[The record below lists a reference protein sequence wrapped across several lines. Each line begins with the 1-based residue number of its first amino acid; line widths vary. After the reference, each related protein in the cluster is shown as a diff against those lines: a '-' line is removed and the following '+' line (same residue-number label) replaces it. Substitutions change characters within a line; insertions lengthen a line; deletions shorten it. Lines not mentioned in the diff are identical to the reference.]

1 MFKGI
6 ITSNV
11 TGFNINI
18 HVATTQIKLSPEIL
32 YHLIFQSH
40 IHIIIFDITFISKKE
55 SEFLLEKNY
64 NKKKKDNCE
73 DINN

>member
-1 MFKGI
+1 MRDLFKGI

-32 YHLIFQSH
+32 YHFYHFISLYHLIFQSH
-40 IHIIIFDITFISKKE
+40 IPYNTVIKLIFEIIFI
-55 SEFLLEKNY
+55 
-64 NKKKKDNCE
+64 
-73 DINN
+73 

>member
-6 ITSNV
+6 ITSNI

-18 HVATTQIKLSPEIL
+18 HVDATQIKLSPEIL
-32 YHLIFQSH
+32 YYLIFQHH

>member
-1 MFKGI
+1 M
-6 ITSNV
+6 
-11 TGFNINI
+11 
-18 HVATTQIKLSPEIL
+18 HDAAAQIKLSPEIL

-73 DINN
+73 DINNYLKYQKLYNKMLYNIC